1 MENLKELNE
10 LVKNLDI
17 AKQRLELFNNCNHVM
32 YITVDS
38 HQNSINE
45 IKLSED
51 ESTAVMSLMIESY
64 SKKVDSLSKELS
76 KFKIKKSAK
85 I

>member
-10 LVKNLDI
+10 LVKNLDL
-17 AKQRLELFNNCNHVM
+17 AKQRLELLNNCNHVM

-51 ESTAVMSLMIESY
+51 ESTEVMALMIESY
-64 SKKVDSLSKELS
+64 SKKVDSLNKQLS